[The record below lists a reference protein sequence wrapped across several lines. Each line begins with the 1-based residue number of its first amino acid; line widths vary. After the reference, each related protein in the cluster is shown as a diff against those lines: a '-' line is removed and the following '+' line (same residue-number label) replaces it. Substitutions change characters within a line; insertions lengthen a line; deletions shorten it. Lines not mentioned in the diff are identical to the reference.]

1 MDTETLMAVWMVG
14 SFVLGCVV
22 FWRSL

>member
-1 MDTETLMAVWMVG
+1 MDIGTLMASFIAG